1 VRITLKLFAA
11 VAERAGARSLELH
24 LPAGATVALVRTT
37 LRQTHPQLPWL
48 PGTMLAVNQQYAQ
61 AADLL
66 RDGDEVAV
74 IPPVSGG

>member
-1 VRITLKLFAA
+1 MRITLKLFAA
-11 VAERAGARSLELH
+11 MAEQAGACSLELH
-24 LPAGATVALVRTT
+24 LPAGATVELVHTT

-61 AADLL
+61 ATAPL